1 MLLAQDI
8 CSSKSIANIVV
19 KIVVVGTTY
28 CASAVVFPVFS
39 QHMKLPK
46 KRVHNRGSQIP
57 LFFLLNPAIPPL
69 FTPRSRSR
77 PIFFNEILD
86 IFCLIIDI
94 GVMTYLLTIISVRG
108 GGAGGAAAPPCQ
120 EKLVLFGQ
128 N

>member
-46 KRVHNRGSQIP
+46 KRVHNRVLKSR
-57 LFFLLNPAIPPL
+57 FFFFSIPP
-69 FTPRSRSR
+69 SR
-77 PIFFNEILD
+77 PFLRPDPDPAHFFYEILG
-86 IFCLIIDI
+86 IFCLIIEID
-94 GVMTYLLTIISVRG
+94 VMTYLLTIVSFDG
-108 GGAGGAAAPPCQ
+108 PGSQ
-120 EKLVLFGQ
+120 Q
-128 N
+128 HN

>member
-46 KRVHNRGSQIP
+46 KRVHNRVLKSR
-57 LFFLLNPAIPPL
+57 FFFFSIPP
-69 FTPRSRSR
+69 SR
-77 PIFFNEILD
+77 PIFFYEILD

-108 GGAGGAAAPPCQ
+108 G
-120 EKLVLFGQ
+120 EKIVLFGQ

>member
-46 KRVHNRGSQIP
+46 KSVHNRGSQIP
-57 LFFLLNPAIPPL
+57 LFFLLNPAIPPH
-69 FTPRSRSR
+69 
-77 PIFFNEILD
+77 FFYEILD

-94 GVMTYLLTIISVRG
+94 DVMTYVLTIVSFDG
-108 GGAGGAAAPPCQ
+108 PGSQ
-120 EKLVLFGQ
+120 HH

>member
-28 CASAVVFPVFS
+28 CASAVVFLVFS

-57 LFFLLNPAIPPL
+57 LFFLPNPAIPPL
-69 FTPRSRSR
+69 FTPGSRSR
-77 PIFFNEILD
+77 PILD
-86 IFCLIIDI
+86 IFCLIIGID
-94 GVMTYLLTIISVRG
+94 VLTYVPTIVSFDG
-108 GGAGGAAAPPCQ
+108 PGSQ
-120 EKLVLFGQ
+120 HH